1 MPSEQVYRDVR
12 PLPVPRADPVDR
24 HVGRRLRGLRESR
37 GLSQDDL
44 ARWLNTDVGCVE
56 RFEQGIDRAGAFV
69 LSRLAARL
77 GVSVTFFFEGMA
89 DTGGTA
95 GPGGTAAGPPA
106 DHDGGRDTG
115 HDTNDDTN
123 DDTGHD
129 TDL

>member
-24 HVGRRLRGLRESR
+24 YVGRRLRGLRESR

-44 ARWLNTDVGCVE
+44 ARWLNTDAGCVE

-95 GPGGTAAGPPA
+95 AGPPA
-106 DHDGGRDTG
+106 DHDGGRDT
-115 HDTNDDTN
+115 DDDTN
-123 DDTGHD
+123 EDTGHD
-129 TDL
+129 TDP